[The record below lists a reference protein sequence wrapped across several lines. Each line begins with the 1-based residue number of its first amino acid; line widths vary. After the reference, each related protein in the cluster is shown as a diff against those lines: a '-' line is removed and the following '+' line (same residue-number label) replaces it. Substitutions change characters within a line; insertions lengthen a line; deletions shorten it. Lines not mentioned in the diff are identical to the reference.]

1 MSLFWFI
8 LIPLLVALVSYI
20 SSHRWM
26 MYLIIVVQGFM
37 FIMGIVNFIDVR
49 NNGTRFEN
57 IGNYASGI
65 GITLRSDLFGS
76 VMVLLT
82 LFIFSCLLIYN
93 YHKEYMNY
101 LFLFLFLILQGL
113 LCGLFLSNDLF
124 NIYVLSEVS
133 TIVVSILIIFKKD
146 SKSIYNGIV
155 YFLTNLASMSL
166 FLLGIGYIYKIF
178 GTLDITLLEEGIK
191 TYDTPGQLVIPFVL
205 LITAVDLKASIMPLF
220 SWLPKAHVT
229 GSAPSIISAVLSGLS
244 VKTGV
249 YLFIR
254 FYTLFTPAFGP
265 LPIFIVLGFMTAFLG
280 FNLAFSQ
287 TNIKLIL
294 AYHTISQIGLIVFG
308 IAIGTNYSFWGA
320 IYHITNHA
328 IFKITLFLTAGII
341 VDHYKTTNIRE
352 IRGVFKTMPIVSI
365 ASIFAIFGITGAPL
379 FNGSFSKYMIEK
391 GAVDVPL
398 LEVALLIIN
407 FGTILSFVKY
417 ASMFFGKSRIRIKT
431 RWNQVLIISLLSSIC
446 FLGGV
451 FGSVFINILF
461 KQHLSISFDSYV
473 HKFVVYFINLTIAF
487 LFYRFVYHRIT
498 FFKKIREFEL
508 SFNQIVMSIII
519 FYSGFLFYM
528 MSQYG

>member
-1 MSLFWFI
+1 MNLFWLI
-8 LIPLLVALVSYI
+8 LLPLLVALISYI
-20 SSHRWM
+20 SSHRFM
-26 MYLIIVVQGFM
+26 MFVIIIMQLFM

-57 IGNYASGI
+57 IGGYQTGI
-65 GITLRSDLFGS
+65 GITLRADLFGS
-76 VMVLLT
+76 IMVLLT
-82 LFIFSCLLIYN
+82 LFIFSSLLIYN
-93 YHKEYMNY
+93 YHKKYMNY
-101 LFLFLFLILQGL
+101 LFLFLFLVLQGL

-133 TIVVSILIIFKKD
+133 TIVISILIIYKKD

-166 FLLGIGYIYKIF
+166 FLLAIGYIYKIF
-178 GTLDITLLEEGIK
+178 GTLDITMLGEQIARATDHK
-191 TYDTPGQLVIPFVL
+191 QLILPFVL
-205 LITAVDLKASIMPLF
+205 IITAVDLKASIMPLF

-254 FYTLFTPAFGP
+254 FYRLFEPAFGQIE
-265 LPIFIVLGFMTAFLG
+265 LFIFLG
-280 FNLAFSQ
+280 FLTSVIGFSLALSQ
-287 TNIKLIL
+287 TDIKLIL

-308 IAIGTNYSFWGA
+308 VTIGTTYSYWGG
-320 IYHITNHA
+320 IYHIINHA

-341 VDHYKTTNIRE
+341 VDHYKTTDIRQ
-352 IRGVFKTMPIVSI
+352 IRGVFKKMPFVSV
-365 ASIFAIFGITGAPL
+365 ATIFAILGITGAPL

-391 GAVDVPL
+391 GTSNTPL
-398 LEVALLIIN
+398 LEIALIIIN

-417 ASMFFGKSRIRIKT
+417 SSMFFGPSREKVHT
-431 RWNQVLIISLLSSIC
+431 RWNQKLIIGMLSSIC

-461 KQHLSISFDSYV
+461 KQQLSISIGSYAQKLLIYALNV
-473 HKFVVYFINLTIAF
+473 IIAF
-487 LFYRFVYHRIT
+487 LFYYFLYHRIAL
-498 FFKKIREFEL
+498 FKKIREFEL
-508 SFNQIVMSIII
+508 TFNQIVMSIVL
-519 FYSGFLFYM
+519 FYSGFLVYM
-528 MSQYG
+528 MVLYS

>member
-8 LIPLLVALVSYI
+8 LIPLLVALISYI
-20 SSHRWM
+20 SNHRLM
-26 MYLIIVVQGFM
+26 MFLIIFVQSFM
-37 FIMGIVNFIDVR
+37 FIMGILNFINVR
-49 NNGTRFEN
+49 SNGTRYEN
-57 IGNYASGI
+57 IGNYGNGI
-65 GITLRSDLFGS
+65 GITLRADLFGS

-133 TIVVSILIIFKKD
+133 TIVISILIIFKKD

-166 FLLGIGYIYKIF
+166 FLLGIGYIYKLF
-178 GTLDITLLEEGIK
+178 GTLDITLLSEAISTMK
-191 TYDTPGQLVIPFVL
+191 TPSQLIIPFVL

-265 LPIFIVLGFMTAFLG
+265 LYLFIVLGFMTSVIG
-280 FNLAFSQ
+280 FSLALSQ

-308 IAIGTNYSFWGA
+308 IAIGTTYSFWGA
-320 IYHITNHA
+320 IYHIINHA

-352 IRGVFKTMPIVSI
+352 IRGVFKTMPVVSI
-365 ASIFAIFGITGAPL
+365 ATIFAILGITGAPL

-391 GAVDVPL
+391 GASGTPL
-398 LEVALLIIN
+398 LEIALMIIN

-417 ASMFFGKSRIRIKT
+417 SSMFFGKSHTRIKT
-431 RWNQVLIISLLSSIC
+431 RWNQVLIISILSSIC

-451 FGSVFINILF
+451 FGSVFINVLF
-461 KQHLSISFDSYV
+461 KQHLSISAESYLQ
-473 HKFVVYFINLTIAF
+473 KFLIYFLNLTLAF
-487 LFYRFVYHRIT
+487 LFYRFIYHRLSI
-498 FFKKIREFEL
+498 FKKIREFEL
-508 SFNQIVMSIII
+508 SFNQIVMSMVI
-519 FYSGFLFYM
+519 FYSGFLVYM
-528 MSQYG
+528 MVLYN